1 MHIEGKA
8 ASMTTS
14 QFTVTLVGVIA
25 VIWVNYYFFLAGRS
39 AAVRAATDG
48 SGPQRVRIEVKGGYS
63 PAVVKVQAGRPVRL
77 EFFRN
82 ETNSCT
88 EEVVLP
94 DFGIRSFLPA
104 HQTTPVDFTP
114 TQPGDFE
121 FTCGMG
127 MVRGR
132 LVVEA

>member
-1 MHIEGKA
+1 
-8 ASMTTS
+8 MTTP
-14 QFTVTLVGVIA
+14 QIAVTLIGILAIA
-25 VIWVNYYFFLAGRS
+25 WVNYYFFAAGRR
-39 AAVRAATDG
+39 AAVTATPEG
-48 SGPQRVRIEVKGGYS
+48 TGPQRVRIEVKGGYS
-63 PAVVKVQAGRPVRL
+63 PALIKVHAGRPVRL

-82 ETNSCT
+82 ETNGCT

-94 DFGIRSFLPA
+94 DFGIRTFLPA

-114 TQPGDFE
+114 QKPGSYE

-132 LVVEA
+132 VVVES